1 METVEIKSAKS
12 TNTPL
17 RMLTEAQV
25 RTDVLNRVN
34 SYDNIQKMTLYVGT
48 SISRTG
54 GAATAT
60 RRHAAVN
67 PGGPAP

>member
-1 METVEIKSAKS
+1 
-12 TNTPL
+12 
-17 RMLTEAQV
+17 MLTEAQV
-25 RTDVLNRVN
+25 RIDVLNRVN

-67 PGGPAP
+67 PGGPEP

>member
-48 SISRTG
+48 SISRT
-54 GAATAT
+54 ATAT